1 MKLWLNTIHG
11 VCVTEAEILPCSV
24 IDIQDVVVLTEPEDG
39 DWFDVFVLTE
49 SPRFISPELN
59 KSFEQWKEKN
69 VVEEPVNKSV

>member
-11 VCVTEAEILPCSV
+11 VCVTEADISPCSV

-49 SPRFISPELN
+49 KPRFIAPELEQVY
-59 KSFEQWKEKN
+59 EQWKAEN
-69 VVEEPVNKSV
+69 VVAQCFI